1 MYFTIDSAF
10 NLIFPL
16 VSWENSNMF
25 IIDIQQDNAPCVDK
39 GAEITVKGTV
49 WESRQMHGVP
59 NFRYDRA
66 SIRKGS
72 KLIRK

>member
-25 IIDIQQDNAPCVDK
+25 NIDIQQDNAPRVDK
-39 GAEITVKGTV
+39 GAAITVKVTV
-49 WESRQMHGVP
+49 WESRQMHGVS

-66 SIRKGS
+66 SIN
-72 KLIRK
+72 